1 MGAMKASLARLFLLT
16 PLFFL
21 SACGF
26 PAWRDQVMRDLMEG
40 RIHPSET
47 GGGGGTPSQTIEF
60 YDAGGKHIGYGVYRG
75 GTLDIYKADGTRA
88 GYGSTKRQAK

>member
-1 MGAMKASLARLFLLT
+1 MMSSRVTIGVLVGALL
-16 PLFFL
+16 LLL

-40 RIHPSET
+40 RLKIDYSRVGS
-47 GGGGGTPSQTIEF
+47 GGSPSQTIEF

-75 GTLDIYKADGTRA
+75 GTVDIYNADGSRA

>member
-1 MGAMKASLARLFLLT
+1 MNPSLVKLFLLA
-16 PLFFL
+16 PFFFL

-47 GGGGGTPSQTIEF
+47 GGGSMTPSQTIEF
-60 YDAGGKHIGYGVYRG
+60 YDAGGKHVGYGVYRG
-75 GTLDIYKADGTRA
+75 GTLDIYNADGSRA
-88 GYGSTKRQAK
+88 GYGSTRGQAR